1 MAGEASQTLQ
11 QIESL
16 LAQLAQEQ
24 PEPQVQQAIQG
35 IQKQVEPLQQIL
47 GAQQAQGQSS
57 GLENP
62 AGAPGGAAGAI
73 PPPGAGGVPG
83 GAGEPEPELPAA
95 GGAPG
100 GAPPAGGD
108 HHGVAEIHIKMA
120 PGGPKSFGDAKK
132 AAMAQHSASGHFDPH
147 TAKGETPSS
156 EKSKNK
162 AKG

>member
-1 MAGEASQTLQ
+1 MPPDQILQ

-16 LAQLAQEQ
+16 LSQLAQAS

-57 GLENP
+57 GLQN
-62 AGAPGGAAGAI
+62 PGGAPEAGGGAGAI
-73 PPPGAGGVPG
+73 PPPGGVEPG
-83 GAGEPEPELPAA
+83 GAGDESELPQ
-95 GGAPG
+95 GGAP
-100 GAPPAGGD
+100 AEGGD

-132 AAMAQHSASGHFDPH
+132 AAMAQHASSGHFDPH
-147 TAKGETPSS
+147 TAKGETPSTA
-156 EKSKNK
+156 KTKAK